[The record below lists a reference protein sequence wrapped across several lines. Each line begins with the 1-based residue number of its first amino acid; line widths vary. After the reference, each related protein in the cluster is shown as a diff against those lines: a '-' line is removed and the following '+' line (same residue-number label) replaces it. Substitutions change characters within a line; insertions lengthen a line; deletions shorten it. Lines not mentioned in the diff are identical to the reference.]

1 MFNLKLPHM
10 LCAECKAKVARDAYY
25 CKSCGEVIGDAVAPG
40 RKIEDRRFTSKFK
53 YALARHLIRNVAIA
67 VLLILFAASGIGLGL
82 NYLHAVKDNG
92 SSETYQ
98 LIVEN
103 PQNPMTCAGSICHIL
118 IDIKNKT
125 NVSQTIYGIPDLVT
139 ATGFTYGPANPNL
152 MGNGMN
158 YCQQKISLTLTPHQ
172 VVKFLG
178 ICSQDIPVG
187 TKMVLA
193 QLKDS
198 RGKLVVSGPFRTTV
212 S

>member
-1 MFNLKLPHM
+1 MFISKLPHM
-10 LCAECKAKVARDAYY
+10 LCANCKAKVARAAYY
-25 CKSCGEVIGDAVAPG
+25 CKSCGEIIDDTKAPG
-40 RKIEDRRFTSKFK
+40 RKIEDRRFTSKLKF
-53 YALARHLIRNVAIA
+53 ALARHLIRNV
-67 VLLILFAASGIGLGL
+67 VVTVTLILFAATGIELGL
-82 NYLHAVKDNG
+82 NYLHTVKDNG
-92 SSETYQ
+92 SSKTYQ

-103 PQNPMTCAGSICHIL
+103 PQNPMTCIGSICHIL
-118 IDIKNKT
+118 IDIRNKT

-198 RGKLVVSGPFRTTV
+198 RGKLVVSGP
-212 S
+212 